1 MNRTLQIWL
10 RVAMVIAAC
19 ILLVDEAL
27 DRDWVWA
34 GLWAVALLLVC
45 RDLVRSHR
53 RLANDPREL

>member
-1 MNRTLQIWL
+1 MNRTLEMWL
-10 RVAMVIAAC
+10 RVVLIVAAC

-45 RDLVRSHR
+45 RDLVRSR
-53 RLANDPREL
+53 RRPADDPHEL